1 MVRNFYPHHQ
11 QEFHN
16 HQTDYMNTNKIIG
29 TILIVV
35 SLFIGYTGINKV
47 SQNDA
52 SVKVLGLKIDASNE
66 SGKNQGFIYIG
77 LAAIIF
83 IGGIFTINRKTA

>member
-1 MVRNFYPHHQ
+1 MIEIINKCFSTTKLK
-11 QEFHN
+11 N
-16 HQTDYMNTNKIIG
+16 YMNTNRIIG
-29 TILIVV
+29 IVLIIV
-35 SLFIGYTGINKV
+35 SLFIGYTGINKI

-77 LAAIIF
+77 IAAIMF
-83 IGGIFTINRKTA
+83 IGGIVTLNKKQA

>member
-1 MVRNFYPHHQ
+1 MVQKFYTHHQ

-29 TILIVV
+29 TILIVA

-66 SGKNQGFIYIG
+66 SAKNQGFIYIG
-77 LAAIIF
+77 LAAIMF
-83 IGGIFTINRKTA
+83 IGGIVTLNRKAA

>member
-1 MVRNFYPHHQ
+1 MVQIFYTHHRK
-11 QEFHN
+11 EFHN
-16 HQTDYMNTNKIIG
+16 HQSDYMNTNKIIG
-29 TILIVV
+29 AILIIV
-35 SLFIGYTGINKV
+35 SLFIGYVGMNKV

-77 LAAIIF
+77 LAAIMF
-83 IGGIFTINRKTA
+83 IGGIVTLNRKTA

>member
-1 MVRNFYPHHQ
+1 
-11 QEFHN
+11 
-16 HQTDYMNTNKIIG
+16 MNTNRIIG
-29 TILIVV
+29 IVLIIV
-35 SLFIGYTGINKV
+35 SLFIGYTGINKI

-77 LAAIIF
+77 IAAIMF
-83 IGGIFTINRKTA
+83 IGGIVTLNKKQA